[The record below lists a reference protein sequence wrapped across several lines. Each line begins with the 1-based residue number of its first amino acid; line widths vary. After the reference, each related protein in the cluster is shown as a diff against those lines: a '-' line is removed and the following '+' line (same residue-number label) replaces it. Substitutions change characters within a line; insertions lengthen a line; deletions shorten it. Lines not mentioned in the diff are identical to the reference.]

1 MTAKPPPVERRRDT
15 YPRGRRAS
23 DKGRIVWGL
32 DIEEMYEAGRLGS
45 AFGLVLL
52 APASA
57 TFLALSL
64 IDLFG
69 AAPLAIALMERIAR
83 EVRRGMALF
92 LIGGWGGLAASA
104 ARQAAV
110 RRVSKGAIGAQAAAG
125 GAAGAVAAALVAE
138 TIRSIFTVAAAWTA
152 GAPEPPVS
160 AGVCLAVSLGGG
172 AYLAAGLT
180 LVRAFRH
187 GALGKRLTAAGLG
200 AAAVAAV
207 VGLLLAVRLGG

>member
-1 MTAKPPPVERRRDT
+1 VKPDRRKDA
-15 YPRGRRAS
+15 YPRGRRAA
-23 DKGRIVWGL
+23 DKGRLVWGL
-32 DIEEMYEAGRLGS
+32 DVEEMYEAGRLGS

-52 APASA
+52 TPASA
-57 TFLALSL
+57 TFIALGL
-64 IDLFG
+64 IDFFG
-69 AAPLAIALMERIAR
+69 AAPLAIALMERVAR

-110 RRVSKGAIGAQAAAG
+110 RRVSRTIGAQAVAG
-125 GAAGAVAAALVAE
+125 GAAGAAAAAVIGE
-138 TIRSIFTVAAAWTA
+138 TIRRVFAVAAAWTA

-160 AGVCLAVSLGGG
+160 AGLCLAVSLGGG

-187 GALGKRLTAAGLG
+187 GLLGKRLAGLGLG
-200 AAAVAAV
+200 AAAFAAV
-207 VGLLLAVRLGG
+207 LGLFLAVRLGG